1 MNVAVVML
9 ASLAILALAYRI
21 YGRFV
26 GRQLGIDPSR
36 PTPAHT
42 VNDGVDYVPTKP
54 VVLFGHH
61 FASIAAAGPIIG
73 PTLAVF
79 YGYLPVWLWIVLG
92 VIFIGAVHDFTA
104 LFVSVR
110 QGGKSVA
117 EVARTSLGTTGF
129 VLYVL
134 FAILLCILVSAAFLG
149 IAADALTS
157 HYSLKDLDLAAGQ
170 TVFRTIEFNGEAHAL
185 TGGIATTSVIVITL
199 AAPLIGW
206 LLYRRNMGVWKV
218 SLLSVGICLLSFVL
232 GFLWPVTLDP
242 TSHATVQT
250 ILVVLCVYC
259 FLAAWVPV
267 WIILQPRDF
276 VNVHVL
282 YAGIAAMVAGLIGCG
297 LRGVT
302 IAAPAWNV
310 NPESVKAL
318 GMAWP
323 FLFVTIAC
331 GACSGAHGLICGG
344 TSCKQLDNEKHAPVI
359 GYGAML
365 LEALLGI
372 CVLLMIVG
380 PLGFAQYR
388 EIVWPA
394 TGKGSA
400 VRGFALS
407 VGITLETGL
416 WLPREYGTIF
426 GIVLLEGF
434 VLTTT
439 DTVLRLVRYLFEEL
453 WQVLL
458 KTPPALLRSKA
469 FNSLL
474 AIGLTAAL
482 AFTNGYTAIWPVFG
496 SANQLLAALTLIAAT
511 AWLVHRAKKAWFVAL
526 PAVFMAVTTIASLVQ
541 LLPRYAASP
550 RLGQRITLLTAD
562 LVLLALAT
570 GVVVLAI
577 YQVGSLLRAR
587 RTQKAPVTETIEHD
601 AS

>member
-1 MNVAVVML
+1 MNVAVVMVV
-9 ASLAILALAYRI
+9 SLAILAVAYRV

-26 GRQLGIDPSR
+26 ARQLGIDPAR

-79 YGYLPVWLWIVLG
+79 YGYLPAWLWIICG
-92 VIFIGAVHDFTA
+92 VILIGAVHDFTA

-129 VLYVL
+129 VLYVV
-134 FAILLCILVSAAFLG
+134 FAIILCVLVAAAFLG
-149 IAADALTS
+149 IAAEALTS

-170 TVFRTIEFNGEAHAL
+170 TIFRTIEFKGETQAL

-199 AAPLIGW
+199 SAPLVGW
-206 LLYRRNMGVWKV
+206 LLYRRGMSAWKG
-218 SLLSVGICLLSFVL
+218 SLLATGLCALSFVV
-232 GFLWPVTLDP
+232 GFVWPVTLDP
-242 TSHATVQT
+242 TSHTTVQA
-250 ILVVLCVYC
+250 ILTVLCVYC
-259 FLAAWVPV
+259 FVAAWVPV
-267 WIILQPRDF
+267 WIVLQPRDF

-282 YAGIAAMVAGLIGCG
+282 YAGIAAMVVGLIACG

-310 NPESVKAL
+310 NAESVKAL

-344 TSCKQLDNEKHAPVI
+344 TTCKQLDNEKHAPAI

-372 CVLLMIVG
+372 CVLLMIIG

-388 EIVWPA
+388 DIVWPA
-394 TGKGSA
+394 VGQGSA

-407 VGITLETGL
+407 VGVTLETGL

-439 DTVLRLVRYLFEEL
+439 DTVLRLVRYLFQEL
-453 WQVLL
+453 WDVLL
-458 KTPPALLRSKA
+458 KTPPAWLRSPV

-474 AIGLTAAL
+474 AIGLTAGL

-496 SANQLLAALTLIAAT
+496 AANQLLAALTLIAAS
-511 AWLVHRAKKAWFVAL
+511 AWLVHRAKRAWFVAI
-526 PAVFMAVTTIASLVQ
+526 PAVFMTVTTMASLW
-541 LLPRYAASP
+541 LLLDRYQAMPQAS
-550 RLGQRITLLTAD
+550 QRVPLLVAD
-562 LVLLALAT
+562 VVLLALAL
-570 GVVVLAI
+570 GVVVLALM
-577 YQVGSLLRAR
+577 QVRQILRGRA
-587 RTQKAPVTETIEHD
+587 APVTETV
-601 AS
+601 